1 MTDIAKFWGVS
12 AVFFGVAYLVVSI
25 AMEGKVGLV
34 ALAIAWGVVG
44 AGLAT
49 VMLANIAEALRQIAD
64 LQISPENRFMI
75 THDPRT
81 LMGRNSSAKT
91 KSAQNNDTA
100 TAPHKRAVPGFRKV
114 I

>member
-12 AVFFGVAYLVVSI
+12 AIFFGVAYLVVSI

-34 ALAIAWGVVG
+34 PLAVAWGVVG

-49 VMLANIAEALRQIAD
+49 MMLANIADALRRIAD
-64 LQISPENRFMI
+64 LQVSPENRLMV
-75 THDPRT
+75 TQDPRK
-81 LMGRNSSAKT
+81 LMGRGGTAKPT
-91 KSAQNNDTA
+91 NTPAEDLHTPA
-100 TAPHKRAVPGFRKV
+100 HKRNLPGFRKA